1 MKKSEFADIL
11 PKYKAVFFDAFGVL
25 KNYNGVIAGIDR
37 TFAYLAEH
45 GIEFFILTN
54 DSSRSPELLAEK
66 YRTAGIEAI
75 NTDHMISSGMLAREY
90 FRHKLRDGQVVYMG
104 TDKSAYYLD
113 GTGLTGIPISEFK
126 YQQSEEVRALVLLD
140 EEGFDWNKDLNKAV
154 NLLRRK
160 NIPIIVANSDETYP
174 VSVDEVNIAIGGL
187 ADMLEAI
194 VGKRVIRF
202 GKPSSQMFIF
212 AFEYLQKRTQVNK
225 EEILMVGDTL
235 STDIM
240 GGNKFGI
247 DTALVLTGN
256 TSPEQ
261 AKFLIKSTGII
272 PDYVCESAV
281 L

>member
-1 MKKSEFADIL
+1 MKKSDFAAIL

-25 KNYNGVIAGIDR
+25 KNYNGVIEGIDR
-37 TFAYLAEH
+37 TFKYLAENKM
-45 GIEFFILTN
+45 EFFVLTN

-66 YRTAGIEAI
+66 YRDVGINVI

-90 FRHKLRDGQVVYMG
+90 FRHKLRDGQVVYLG
-104 TDKSAYYLD
+104 TEKSAYYLE
-113 GTGLTGIPISEFK
+113 GTGLEGIPISRFDYHDSK
-126 YQQSEEVRALVLLD
+126 DIRALVLLD
-140 EEGFDWNKDLNKAV
+140 EEGFDWNKDLNKAI

-160 NIPIIVANSDETYP
+160 NMPIIVANCDETYP
-174 VSVDEVNIAIGGL
+174 VSKDEVNIAVGGI

-212 AFEYLQKRTQVNK
+212 ALEHMQKRLNVRK

-235 STDIM
+235 YTDIM